1 MKFNRYIL
9 ASFAALALAPG
20 FVSCSDDDDFTET
33 IFPDVPTAADPSS
46 ATYQF
51 DTWLIRNFRDVYNLE
66 FCYKMEDVET
76 DMNYNLVPAS
86 FDKARDLALLTRY
99 LWFDV
104 YDVVTRKSDDDTKGK
119 EFLKQYGPRIIHL
132 IGSPAY
138 NPSTG
143 TEILG
148 LAEGGIKVSLFKVNE
163 LDINDFNQLNE
174 YYFRTMHHEFAHILH
189 QTKSYPTEFNT
200 LSSGRYDDNNW
211 QDRNNGI
218 VTSLGFI
225 TSYGSSQNREDFA
238 ETIANYITRTDEQYD
253 LLLWCADQNWYSGDD
268 TTDQSMAY
276 CYYYYASD
284 ADREANKRTYTL
296 QFIDDKSQNLMTLVD
311 NTGGVHA
318 SVAEVEAYLAKM
330 GEKYTMYQ
338 YEISDG
344 VDGRAIIN
352 QKVNIARNWLKDEWD
367 GLDLDRLRD
376 TVQVRQMRVNEAFM
390 DSVLRPEVDNI
401 Q

>member
-1 MKFNRYIL
+1 MKFNKYIL

-20 FVSCSDDDDFTET
+20 FVSCGDDDDFTET
-33 IFPDVPTAADPSS
+33 IFPDVPTTVDPSS
-46 ATYQF
+46 ATYKF
-51 DTWLIRNFRDVYNLE
+51 DTWLIRNFRDIYNLE

-104 YDVVTRKSDDDTKGK
+104 YDVVTRKTADDPKGK

-163 LDINDFNQLNE
+163 LDIEDFNQLNE

-200 LSSGRYDDNNW
+200 LSNGRYDDNNW

-225 TSYGSSQNREDFA
+225 TSYGSSQTREDFA

-268 TTDQSMAY
+268 STDQSMAY
-276 CYYYYASD
+276 CYYYYKND
-284 ADREANKRTYTL
+284 EDREANNRTYTL
-296 QFIDDKSQNLMTLVD
+296 QFIDDKSRNLMTLVD
-311 NTGGVHA
+311 NTGKVYT
-318 SVAEVEAYLAKM
+318 SVAEVEAYLAQM

-352 QKVNIARNWLKDEWD
+352 QKVNIARNWLKDEWG

-376 TVQVRQMRVNEAFM
+376 SVQVRQARVNGQFM
-390 DSVLRPEVDNI
+390 EEVLRPEVDNI

>member
-1 MKFNRYIL
+1 MKFNKYL
-9 ASFAALALAPG
+9 MASVAALALSPAL
-20 FVSCSDDDDFTET
+20 VSCDDDDFTET
-33 IFPDVPTAADPSS
+33 IFPDVPDTVDPTS
-46 ATYQF
+46 ATYKF

-66 FCYKMEDVET
+66 FCYKMEDVES

-86 FDKARDLALLTRY
+86 LDKSQDLALLTKY
-99 LWFDV
+99 LWFDA
-104 YDVVTRKSDDDTKGK
+104 YDVVTRKSEDDPNGK

-163 LDINDFNQLNE
+163 LDVTDFNQLNE

-200 LSSGRYDDNNW
+200 LSNGRYDDNNW

-225 TSYGSSQNREDFA
+225 TSYASSQTREDFA
-238 ETIANYITRTDEQYD
+238 ETIANFVTRTDEQYD
-253 LLLWCADQNWYSGDD
+253 LLLWCADQNWYSGEDS
-268 TTDQSMAY
+268 TDQSVAY
-276 CYYYYASD
+276 CYYYYATE
-284 ADREANKRTYTL
+284 ADREANARTYTL
-296 QFIDDKSQNLMTLVD
+296 RFVDDKSRNQMTLVD
-311 NTGGVHA
+311 DASGSVFV
-318 SVAEVEAYLAKM
+318 SVAEVEAFLAKM

-367 GLDLDRLRD
+367 GLDLDLLRE
-376 TVQVRQMRVNEAFM
+376 TVQARQSQVNEQFM
-390 DSVLRPEVDNI
+390 IDVLRPEIENI